1 MKQHKEIA
9 REIDFE
15 FIKYRRQALKVN
27 LKKECEKYGIV
38 YITMVTALNKRLD
51 LKASQLIF
59 LAHILQCDSIDD
71 LFRNK

>member
-1 MKQHKEIA
+1 MNK
-9 REIDFE
+9 EIDFE

-27 LKKECEKYGIV
+27 LKKECEKYGLV

-59 LAHILQCDSIDD
+59 LSQILDCEIQD